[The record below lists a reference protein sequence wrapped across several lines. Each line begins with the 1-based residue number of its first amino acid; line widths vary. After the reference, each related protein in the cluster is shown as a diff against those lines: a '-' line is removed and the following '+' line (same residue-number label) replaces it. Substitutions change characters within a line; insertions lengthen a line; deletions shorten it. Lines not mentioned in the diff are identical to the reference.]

1 MAASRTARRSRATA
15 KSTRQAAD
23 TRVDNAASSDGK
35 SVAEHSAHPEDPSD
49 PSVRHAADPASIVK
63 PTAEPHEGTA
73 GYPAGEYDVVKPA
86 PSEAKEQT
94 VVEAHLAAVD
104 VDTLKAAMKDTVL
117 DPDEYALVLEAS
129 GVGFE
134 LVHEGDNRWRARQNQ
149 RFGHGRTAKEAI
161 EAFVLGTSSVT
172 LQDAAAREFL
182 ALSPAQ
188 QQEIR
193 ERDQA
198 AAGAV
203 GLGAREAYAA
213 EETRKTFAKRQG
225 AALPASGARTDASE
239 QMSAS
244 QATGKA
250 AKQGAKKGA
259 KRSSRKR

>member
-1 MAASRTARRSRATA
+1 MAASRTARRSRAA
-15 KSTRQAAD
+15 STRKAAD

-49 PSVRHAADPASIVK
+49 SSVKHVADPASIVK

-86 PSEAKEQT
+86 PSEAKEQS

-104 VDTLKAAMKDTVL
+104 TDQLKALMKDTVL

-134 LVHEGDNRWRARQNQ
+134 LLHEGDNRWRARQNQ

-182 ALSPAQ
+182 QLSATQ

-193 ERDQA
+193 DRDQA

-203 GLGAREAYAA
+203 GLGAATAMAA

-225 AALPASGARTDASE
+225 AALPATGARTDASE

-244 QATGKA
+244 QAIGKA
-250 AKQGAKKGA
+250 AKQGAKKGSS
-259 KRSSRKR
+259 KRASRKR